1 MVEYAVGNLKH
12 YALNAEIIQGDIQKI
27 KDYNIDAIVTDPPY
41 GISTT
46 TRGEGV
52 EELMLRSLSLF
63 SKKLKPGQRLI
74 MAISKPELIKNN
86 NFRILYQFEWYIH
99 KSLTRNII
107 VMEKN

>member
-1 MVEYAVGNLKH
+1 MC
-12 YALNAEIIQGDIQKI
+12 IRDS
-27 KDYNIDAIVTDPPY
+27 IVTDPPY

-63 SKKLKPGQRLI
+63 SKKLKSGQRLV
-74 MAISKPELIKNN
+74 MAVSKPELVQSNH
-86 NFRILYQFEWYIH
+86 FRILYQFEWYIH
-99 KSLTRNII
+99 KSLTRNIM